1 MLLGSLFFQF
11 FKVYD
16 CYVLFALF
24 YWVLVNIDHIIF
36 GFIFIYYVADIN
48 QLSCVYMSE
57 YVCVCV
63 CVCVFV
69 WKMAM
74 EAPNSTKL
82 KLVSLEILGGSPES
96 SMSSS
101 SSMQSPSSSTSSSS
115 LPPLS
120 PSFLLKLSPSSL

>member
-63 CVCVFV
+63 CVFV

-101 SSMQSPSSSTSSSS
+101 SSMQSPSSSTSSSP

-120 PSFLLKLSPSSL
+120 PSFLLKLSPSSS